1 MKKPQQKHVSM
12 DIKVGNEKNEQDQI
26 TQKWEKKNQAGLR
39 FLHGNIPPWKREQ
52 CQRKPPGKEI
62 SLQFYIWQNCSS
74 GKTKQTKNC
83 SSGKTKQT
91 NKKRQITLNTRNSR
105 NTVPLKN
112 LLEDTLW
119 RALDLKLFSGHI
131 T

>member
-74 GKTKQTKNC
+74 GKTKQT
-83 SSGKTKQT
+83 

-112 LLEDTLW
+112 LLEDTL
-119 RALDLKLFSGHI
+119 
-131 T
+131 